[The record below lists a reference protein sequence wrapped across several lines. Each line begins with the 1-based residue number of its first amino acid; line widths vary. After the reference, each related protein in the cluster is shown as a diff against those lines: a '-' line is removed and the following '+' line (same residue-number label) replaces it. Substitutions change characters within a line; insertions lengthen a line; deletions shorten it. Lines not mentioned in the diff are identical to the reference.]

1 MARPLIALSAI
12 YSLILFLVA
21 GSQHFL
27 LGTQVWDIGI
37 FEQFSWLIAN
47 GKINEISSL
56 REITPLQDHFS
67 LLLLPIACI
76 YKLLPSTYTLIGL
89 QSISLGT
96 LPALAARITS
106 KNSNN
111 NRLTIALIIAI
122 ILCPY
127 SFLVNRGDF
136 HPDILT
142 APLMLIAI
150 SEATKKRKI
159 AYYISLLITLS
170 AKNAQ
175 ALFGAGLSLYALAKG
190 KKKRALVTLLTS
202 IAWWF
207 IATKLSSAGGDHV
220 NIRLGY
226 LGENNLEIITTL
238 ITRPWHVFNEVSPE
252 SIALYTLGLSL
263 PFLAL
268 LNKNALPALLGA
280 LPIYMT
286 NIISASGIQRE
297 LNHHYSIG
305 ILVFLIAACLDSS
318 EKWNELPEI
327 KIKTIYYS
335 TIILAL
341 AAFLG
346 YARVGYFNSRYFPR
360 IHESFA
366 FQQAKANIPSKSSIL
381 TTKNYAA
388 HLANRQSVVNI
399 ETNSYVPLDQYDY
412 IILPSRNNLED
423 VSGKLKLV
431 KDTKS
436 DDKMNAIIEE
446 ASSLGMQCISANKYI
461 RLCSKESN

>member
-190 KKKRALVTLLTS
+190 KKKRALVTL
-202 IAWWF
+202 
-207 IATKLSSAGGDHV
+207 
-220 NIRLGY
+220 
-226 LGENNLEIITTL
+226 
-238 ITRPWHVFNEVSPE
+238 
-252 SIALYTLGLSL
+252 
-263 PFLAL
+263 
-268 LNKNALPALLGA
+268 
-280 LPIYMT
+280 
-286 NIISASGIQRE
+286 
-297 LNHHYSIG
+297 
-305 ILVFLIAACLDSS
+305 
-318 EKWNELPEI
+318 
-327 KIKTIYYS
+327 
-335 TIILAL
+335 
-341 AAFLG
+341 
-346 YARVGYFNSRYFPR
+346 
-360 IHESFA
+360 
-366 FQQAKANIPSKSSIL
+366 
-381 TTKNYAA
+381 
-388 HLANRQSVVNI
+388 
-399 ETNSYVPLDQYDY
+399 
-412 IILPSRNNLED
+412 
-423 VSGKLKLV
+423 
-431 KDTKS
+431 
-436 DDKMNAIIEE
+436 
-446 ASSLGMQCISANKYI
+446 
-461 RLCSKESN
+461 